1 MRIGVLFAITALF
14 VGVAGCGSV
23 NSLGDL
29 VGNTK
34 VSVKLKNGEKIEGTV
49 LQSGEGNSTVA
60 ITYGTISVS
69 TGDVQSV
76 ESQAPAPA
84 MTQGNGRLTKWDRC
98 LQVLVANRPK
108 ATEVAPVAATV
119 VDKGEFRNV
128 PYQSHRSGDVEFNVY
143 GDPDDPA
150 CLEIGIYQKSPSME
164 ARKECL
170 RTMLAML
177 NDPKDRETLKS
188 ESLDEGKV
196 DRAGLTFEV
205 TPSTAEDAY
214 GGWWIS
220 IYDPKLVE
228 TQRATDKELPQI
240 PIDRME
246 IVLKRPDDKADKKA
260 DKKQSD
266 VLRWTVKEVKAA
278 RPDASG
284 PDQGRV
290 YLRGVHRKDGKWVAL
305 TTP

>member
-1 MRIGVLFAITALF
+1 MRFGGWFALGALL
-14 VGVAGCGSV
+14 VGVAGCSSV

-34 VSVKLKNGEKIEGTV
+34 VSLKLKNGEKIEGTV
-49 LQSGEGNSTVA
+49 LQSGEGSSTVA
-60 ITYGTISVS
+60 IKYGTVSVS

-76 ESQAPAPA
+76 DSSSPAPE
-84 MTQGNGRLTKWDRC
+84 MSPGKGRFAKWDRC
-98 LQVLVANRPK
+98 LQLLVASRPK
-108 ATEVAPVAATV
+108 GSEVAPVAATV
-119 VDKGEFRNV
+119 IDKGEFRNV
-128 PYQSHRSGDVEFNVY
+128 PYQSHRSGDLEFNVY

-150 CLEIGIYQKSPSME
+150 CLEIGIYQKTPSID

-170 RTMLAML
+170 RTMLSML
-177 NDPKDRETLKS
+177 NDPMDRNTLKS

-196 DRAGLTFEV
+196 ERAGLTFEV

-220 IYDPKLVE
+220 IYDMKVVDQ
-228 TQRATDKELPQI
+228 QRATDQELPHI
-240 PIDRME
+240 TVDRKE
-246 IVLKRPDDKADKKA
+246 AVAGKQ

-266 VLRWTVKEVKAA
+266 VMRWKDKEVKAA
-278 RPDASG
+278 RPEVPG
-284 PDQGRV
+284 QEQGRI

-305 TTP
+305 TTPQ